1 MTTAGV
7 MRCGC
12 ERRDVQFDEREAVGV
27 VRWMRF
33 LRQAAGEDR
42 VGEPVESGASGKGER
57 RVTLGFS
64 MSEGDL
70 SGQNVA
76 LANGGEHMSCE
87 MGVGGVGIGLGEG
100 SALENGGAMGGT
112 ETGGVGDA
120 VEEGGI

>member
-1 MTTAGV
+1 
-7 MRCGC
+7 
-12 ERRDVQFDEREAVGV
+12 
-27 VRWMRF
+27 MRF

-120 VEEGGI
+120 VEEGGS